1 MIGTEENSNKFIKD
15 MGWYLLGTIIP
26 MGVGFFKTPIFTR
39 YFTPEEYGYLG
50 LITITFSYFSI
61 FLYSWLASCLWR
73 YYNAYK
79 NKNDL
84 QNLYSNLFFIY
95 LGASLILLLIAGG
108 WYFQAKNPLVKQLII
123 LSFIT
128 YFIKEFIGLYLIVI
142 RLEGKALTYN
152 IIHSGRAILSFAL
165 LYIMTFGYHLRIT
178 SVLLSSIYIDILAL
192 IIILIFFSGNLAFS
206 TKGVSRKTLKL
217 LYRFGSIG
225 LIANFCFLLI
235 SSSDRYIIALFG
247 SVDDVGIYNQVYN
260 ISQLSVVALV
270 TVFFNTIN
278 PKLNQELEV
287 NFENSN
293 NINTKYLYVFL
304 LFGLPLITYFSL
316 FSKQMA
322 FVLLGEEFRSG
333 YSIMPYV
340 FISAFLYGLFLFIEI
355 KFKFAEKLKNI
366 VIGMI
371 LASIINIGL
380 NFLFIPM
387 YGYKWAAITTFIAY
401 LFLFLYFYIQDS
413 LGFFKNRKF
422 VNKLIISIMILLL
435 QIVFDFILRS
445 YYEINIWFTIVEAI
459 LFFSI
464 YLIIF
469 KKEIRSLKIPV

>member
-1 MIGTEENSNKFIKD
+1 MIVSEENNSKFVKD

-79 NKNDL
+79 INNDL
-84 QNLYSNLFFIY
+84 RNLYSNLFFIY
-95 LGASLILLLIAGG
+95 LGASFVLLIIAGI
-108 WYFQAKNPLVKQLII
+108 WYFQAENPLVKQLII

-128 YFIKEFIGLYLIVI
+128 YFIKEFIGLYLIVV

-152 IIHSGRAILSFAL
+152 LIHSSRAILSFGL
-165 LYIMTFGYHLRIT
+165 LYVMTFGYHLRIT
-178 SVLLSSIYIDILAL
+178 AVLLSSIYVDILAL
-192 IIILIFFSGNLAFS
+192 IIILLFARGNLAFS
-206 TKGVSRKTLKL
+206 IKSISNTTLKV
-217 LYRFGSIG
+217 LYSFGSVG

-247 SVDDVGIYNQVYN
+247 SMDDVGIYNQVYN
-260 ISQLSVVALV
+260 ICQLSVVALV
-270 TVFFNTIN
+270 TVFFNTVN
-278 PKLNQELEV
+278 PKLNKELEV
-287 NFENSN
+287 NFEGSNKLNSN
-293 NINTKYLYVFL
+293 YLFVFL
-304 LFGLPLITYFSL
+304 LFGLPVITYFSL
-316 FSKQMA
+316 FSKQIA

-333 YSIMPYV
+333 YTIMPYV

-366 VIGMI
+366 VIGMV

-380 NFLFIPM
+380 NFIFIPM
-387 YGYKWAAITTFIAY
+387 YGYKWAAITTFISY
-401 LFLFLYFYIQDS
+401 LFLFFYFYIQDS
-413 LGFFKNRKF
+413 LGFFKNRNFTKKILLSLF
-422 VNKLIISIMILLL
+422 ILLL
-435 QIVFDFILRS
+435 QIIVDFILRS
-445 YYEINIWFTIVEAI
+445 YYSVNLWQTIIEGI
-459 LFFSI
+459 LFLVI
-464 YLIIF
+464 YIGIF
-469 KKEIRSLKIPV
+469 KNEIRSLKIPV

>member
-1 MIGTEENSNKFIKD
+1 

-61 FLYSWLASCLWR
+61 FLYSWLSSCLWR

-84 QNLYSNLFFIY
+84 HNLYSNLFSVY
-95 LGASLILLLIAGG
+95 LGASFVLLIIAGI
-108 WYFQAKNPLVKQLII
+108 WYYLADNQLVKQLIL
-123 LSFIT
+123 LSFIM

-152 IIHSGRAILSFAL
+152 IIHSSRAIFSFGL
-165 LYIMTFGYHLRIT
+165 LYVMTFGYHFRIT
-178 SVLLSSIYIDILAL
+178 SVLISSICIDILAL
-192 IIILIFFSGNLAFS
+192 IIILLFVRENLAFS
-206 TKGVSRKTLKL
+206 IKSISRKTLKV

-247 SVDDVGIYNQVYN
+247 NMDEVGIYNQVYN

-270 TVFFNTIN
+270 TVFFNTVN
-278 PKLNQELEV
+278 PKLNKELEI
-287 NFENSN
+287 NFAGSNELNS
-293 NINTKYLYVFL
+293 TYLYVFL
-304 LFGLPLITYFSL
+304 LFGLPIITYFSL
-316 FSKQMA
+316 FSEEMA

-333 YSIMPYV
+333 YTIMPYV

-366 VIGMI
+366 AIGMI

-380 NFLFIPM
+380 NFIFIPL
-387 YGYKWAAITTFIAY
+387 YGYKWAAITTFVSY
-401 LFLFLYFYIQDS
+401 LFLFLYFYLQDS
-413 LGFFKNRKF
+413 LGFFQNQNFFRK
-422 VNKLIISIMILLL
+422 ILLSVL
-435 QIVFDFILRS
+435 ILLIQVFVDFILRN
-445 YYEINIWFTIVEAI
+445 YFYINVWFTILEAI
-459 LFFSI
+459 VFFVI
-464 YLIIF
+464 YLGIF
-469 KKEIRSLKIPV
+469 KNEIRSLKIPV

>member
-1 MIGTEENSNKFIKD
+1 LIVSEENSSKFVKD
-15 MGWYLLGTIIP
+15 MGWYLLGAIIP
-26 MGVGFFKTPIFTR
+26 MGVGFIKTPIFTR

-84 QNLYSNLFFIY
+84 KNLYSNLFFIY
-95 LGASLILLLIAGG
+95 LGSSFVLLIIAGV
-108 WYFQAKNPLVKQLII
+108 WYFQAKNPLVQQLIL

-152 IIHSGRAILSFAL
+152 LIHSVRAILSFGL
-165 LYIMTFGYHLRIT
+165 LYVMTFGYHFRIT
-178 SVLLSSIYIDILAL
+178 SVLLSSIYVDVLAL
-192 IIILIFFSGNLAFS
+192 VIILMFFRENLAFS
-206 TKGVSRKTLKL
+206 IRSISSKTLKL
-217 LYRFGSIG
+217 LFRFGSIG

-235 SSSDRYIIALFG
+235 SSSDRYIIALFD
-247 SVDDVGIYNQVYN
+247 SMDEVGIYNQVYN

-278 PKLNQELEV
+278 PKLNRELEV
-287 NFENSN
+287 NFEGSN
-293 NINTKYLYVFL
+293 KLISNYLFVFL
-304 LFGLPLITYFSL
+304 LFGLPVITYFSL

-333 YSIMPYV
+333 YTIMPYV

-380 NFLFIPM
+380 NLIFIPM
-387 YGYKWAAITTFIAY
+387 FGYKWAAVTTFISY
-401 LFLFLYFYIQDS
+401 LFLFFYFYLQDS
-413 LGFFKNRKF
+413 LGFFKNRNFIKKTLLSLL
-422 VNKLIISIMILLL
+422 VLLIQVIIDLT
-435 QIVFDFILRS
+435 LRS
-445 YYEINIWFTIVEAI
+445 YYSINLWQTIIEGI
-459 LFFSI
+459 LFLLI
-464 YLIIF
+464 YLGIF
-469 KKEIRSLKIPV
+469 KNEIRSLKIPV